1 MVGAVILRT
10 LVVVQARTGSTRL
23 PGKVL
28 LPLAGAPLLQRMLE
42 RVRAARTPFDL
53 AVATTDEA
61 ADEPIRAL
69 CREIGVACVNGDP
82 TDLLDRH
89 YQAALELGAD
99 VVVKIPSDCPLI
111 DPGAIDRVLGFY
123 LANADRYD
131 FVSNLHPGTWPDGN
145 DVEVVPLPVLAAA
158 WREAERPFE
167 REHTTPFLWE
177 RPERFRLANVAW
189 EAGRDLSRTHRFTI
203 DYPEDYDFVAAV
215 YAALWRP
222 DRPVFSLDEI
232 LELLARRPDLQARNA
247 CYAGV
252 NWYRHHLDELQTVGP
267 QDTRSPALTPAPLP
281 APPTPPPGE
290 GKQEGTR

>member
-1 MVGAVILRT
+1 MVGAVSPRT

-69 CREIGVACVNGDP
+69 CQEIGVACVSGDP

-89 YQAALELGAD
+89 YQAALELSAD
-99 VVVKIPSDCPLI
+99 IVVKIPSDCPLI

-167 REHTTPFLWE
+167 REHTTPFIWE
-177 RPERFRLANVAW
+177 RPERFRLGNVAW
-189 EAGRDLSRTHRFTI
+189 ETVRDLARTHRFTI

-222 DRPVFSLDEI
+222 DRPVFALDEI
-232 LELLARRPDLQARNA
+232 LELLAERPDLQGLNAR
-247 CYAGV
+247 YAGV

-267 QDTRSPALTPAPLP
+267 GDTRLMEERS
-281 APPTPPPGE
+281 
-290 GKQEGTR
+290 